1 MKAEKPMEDYG
12 MELNEQALTEE
23 EQEELAQESDEENA
37 KRYGVRI
44 WRYQSMCKSSG
55 MLLWKK

>member
-12 MELNEQALTEE
+12 MGLNEQVLTEE

-37 KRYGVRI
+37 KR
-44 WRYQSMCKSSG
+44 
-55 MLLWKK
+55 